1 MPQFCTYICCPV
13 TPRAG
18 WRGTGA
24 MTNTF
29 EEISPVS
36 ICFSLSFSTLPF
48 QPHQHQ
54 LLGLTTLKLS
64 ICAWAPHVL
73 FIFISPLTRIKIL
86 RLLWRGQKSN
96 LWPVGSKETL
106 RTHRHQ
112 RRDCGRSNLVLFFCQ
127 ASAKAWTRSSVCPWC
142 HLSVKFKTAFRSRQT
157 NCDLNSKPRSLISRL
172 RDGAR

>member
-24 MTNTF
+24 MTSTF
-29 EEISPVS
+29 EEISPFS
-36 ICFSLSFSTLPF
+36 ICFSLSFSILPF

-86 RLLWRGQKSN
+86 WVLWRGQKSN

-106 RTHRHQ
+106 HKHLTLTNIRDGTVDIRTWSCSSVRRQ
-112 RRDCGRSNLVLFFCQ
+112 RRPEHGHRFVSGATSAWNSKLPSVQDKKTVIWIQSCGR
-127 ASAKAWTRSSVCPWC
+127 
-142 HLSVKFKTAFRSRQT
+142 
-157 NCDLNSKPRSLISRL
+157 
-172 RDGAR
+172 